1 MVYVPCPILL
11 MTAKEK
17 HLFRLGSTATQRTVP
32 VFPKCVPGKLK
43 VLPRVASGTMIF
55 TIIFTQDEGQNLCA
69 GEVFHCFESTLL
81 IE

>member
-1 MVYVPCPILL
+1 

-17 HLFRLGSTATQRTVP
+17 QHLFRLGSTATQRTVP

-43 VLPRVASGTMIF
+43 VLPRVKKKLASGTMIF
-55 TIIFTQDEGQNLCA
+55 TIIFTQDEGHNLCA